1 MLTYSF
7 ENIGHTPL
15 YEHLYRCI
23 RNDIRNGTLHA
34 GMKLPSKRSFASN
47 LGVSPIT
54 VENAYAQLLSEG
66 YIYSIAKKGYYVS
79 DFSGSLLPP
88 SSVPGEEDLSLSV
101 KSGQPSM
108 PASVGAKEAL
118 LSQETKPAYYAD
130 FSSNQ
135 TRPDNFPF
143 SVWAK
148 LMRETMQ
155 KKDTELMTKPP
166 CGGIFELREAIAGHL
181 RQFRDMHVS
190 PEQIFVGA
198 GTEYLYGLLV
208 QFLGFDKIYAIENPG
223 YEKIDQ
229 IYKSYRVRRRFID
242 MDARGIRMDRLE
254 ESGADVVH
262 ISPSHHFPT
271 GIITPISRRYEL
283 LGWAA
288 RSDSRYIIEDD
299 YDSEFRLTG
308 RPIPALQSID
318 LMEKVIYINT
328 FSKSLTST
336 MRISYMVL
344 PPDLARRFTEQMSFY
359 SCTVSNFE
367 QYALMRFIRE
377 GYLEK
382 HINRM
387 RNYYHRQ
394 RDALLH
400 AIKKSPLSSRVTI
413 TEEDSGLHFLMKI
426 DTGLSD
432 AELMERARKKGL
444 RLTALSRYYHKPSGD
459 VEHIFIMNYSYLETE
474 HIPEAIRRLYACLT
488 D

>member
-7 ENIGHTPL
+7 NDIGTTPL
-15 YEHLYRCI
+15 YEHLYKCI
-23 RNDIRNGTLHA
+23 KNDIVNGTLSA
-34 GMKLPSKRSFASN
+34 DTKLPSKRSFAKN

-66 YIYSIAKKGYYVS
+66 YIYSVAKKGYYVA
-79 DFSGSLLPP
+79 DFSPEFTTLPA
-88 SSVPGEEDLSLSV
+88 
-101 KSGQPSM
+101 
-108 PASVGAKEAL
+108 PAEKPAAL
-118 LSQETKPAYYAD
+118 QETRPQYFAD

-135 TRPDNFPF
+135 TRPDHFPF

-148 LMRETMQ
+148 LMRETLQ
-155 KKDTELMTKPP
+155 ERNAELMTKSP
-166 CGGIFELREAIAGHL
+166 CGGIYELREAIAGHL
-181 RQFRDMHVS
+181 RQFRDMHVR
-190 PEQIFVGA
+190 PEQIFIGA

-208 QFLGFDKIYAIENPG
+208 QLLGFDKVYAIENPG

-229 IYKSYRVRRRFID
+229 IYESYQVSRRFID
-242 MDARGIRMDRLE
+242 MDAQGIRIDRLE

-271 GIITPISRRYEL
+271 GIITPVSRRYEL

-288 RSDSRYIIEDD
+288 RSDSRYIVEDD

-308 RPIPALQSID
+308 KPIPALQSID
-318 LMEKVIYINT
+318 LLEKVIYINT

-344 PPDLARRFTEQMSFY
+344 PRRLAEEFQSRMSFY

-367 QYALMRFIRE
+367 QYALIRFIRE

-394 RDALLH
+394 RDTLLH
-400 AIKKSPLSSRVTI
+400 AIKKSPLSSRVMI

-432 AELMERARKKGL
+432 TELTERARKKGL
-444 RLTALSRYYHKPSGD
+444 RLTALSRYYHRPSGN
-459 VEHIFIMNYSYLETE
+459 VEHIFIMNYSSLETE
-474 HIPEAIRRLYACLT
+474 HIPEAIRRLYQCLAE
-488 D
+488 

>member
-15 YEHLYRCI
+15 YEHLYKCI
-23 RNDIRNGTLHA
+23 KNDIMNGTLPA
-34 GMKLPSKRSFASN
+34 GTKLPSKRSFASN
-47 LGVSPIT
+47 LGVSAIT

-66 YIYSIAKKGYYVS
+66 YIYSRPKKGYYVS
-79 DFSGSLLPP
+79 TFSRHLLPP
-88 SSVPGEEDLSLSV
+88 RA
-101 KSGQPSM
+101 M
-108 PASVGAKEAL
+108 PETAVALPEAR
-118 LSQETKPAYYAD
+118 PVFFAD

-155 KKDTELMTKPP
+155 ERNSELMTKPP
-166 CGGIFELREAIAGHL
+166 CGGIFELREAIASHL
-181 RQFRDMHVS
+181 KQFRDMQVQ

-208 QFLGFDKIYAIENPG
+208 QLLGFDKVYAIENPG
-223 YEKIDQ
+223 YEKIAQ
-229 IYKSYRVRRRFID
+229 IYESYQVRRRFID
-242 MDARGIRMDRLE
+242 MEDCGIRMDRLE

-271 GIITPISRRYEL
+271 GIITPVSRRYEL

-288 RSDSRYIIEDD
+288 KSDSRYIIEDD

-308 RPIPALQSID
+308 KPIPALQSID

-344 PPDLARRFTEQMSFY
+344 PPGLAQRFLEQMSFY

-394 RDALLH
+394 RDALLD

-426 DTGLSD
+426 DTALSD
-432 AELMERARKKGL
+432 TELMEKAREKGL
-444 RLTALSRYYHKPSGD
+444 RLTALSRYYHRPDSD
-459 VEHIFIMNYSYLETE
+459 VEHIFIINYSYLETE
-474 HIPEAIRRLYACLT
+474 HIPEAIRRLYQCLT

>member
-15 YEHLYRCI
+15 YEHLYKCI
-23 RNDIRNGTLHA
+23 KNDIMNGTLPA
-34 GMKLPSKRSFASN
+34 RTKLPSKRSFASN
-47 LGVSPIT
+47 LGVSAIT

-66 YIYSIAKKGYYVS
+66 YIYSRPKKGYYVS
-79 DFSGSLLPP
+79 TFSRSLLPP
-88 SSVPGEEDLSLSV
+88 RA
-101 KSGQPSM
+101 M
-108 PASVGAKEAL
+108 PETAVALPEARL
-118 LSQETKPAYYAD
+118 VFFAD

-155 KKDTELMTKPP
+155 ERNSELMTKPP
-166 CGGIFELREAIAGHL
+166 CGGIFELREAIASHL
-181 RQFRDMHVS
+181 KQFRDMQVQ

-208 QFLGFDKIYAIENPG
+208 QLLGFDKVYAIENPG
-223 YEKIDQ
+223 YEKIAQ
-229 IYKSYRVRRRFID
+229 IYESYQVRRRFID
-242 MDARGIRMDRLE
+242 MDDCGIRMDRLE

-271 GIITPISRRYEL
+271 GIITPVSRRYEL

-288 RSDSRYIIEDD
+288 KSDSRYIIEDD

-308 RPIPALQSID
+308 KPIPALQSID

-344 PPDLARRFTEQMSFY
+344 PPGLAQRFLEQMSFY

-394 RDALLH
+394 RDALLD

-426 DTGLSD
+426 DTALSD
-432 AELMERARKKGL
+432 TELMEKAREKGL
-444 RLTALSRYYHKPSGD
+444 RLTALSRYYHRPDSD
-459 VEHIFIMNYSYLETE
+459 VEHIFIINYSYLETE
-474 HIPEAIRRLYACLT
+474 HIPEAIRRLYQCLT

>member
-15 YEHLYRCI
+15 YEHLYKCI
-23 RNDIRNGTLHA
+23 KNDIMNGTLPA
-34 GMKLPSKRSFASN
+34 GTKLPSKRSFASN
-47 LGVSPIT
+47 LGVSAIT

-66 YIYSIAKKGYYVS
+66 YIYSRPKKGYYVS
-79 DFSGSLLPP
+79 TFSRSLLPP
-88 SSVPGEEDLSLSV
+88 QAMLETAVALP
-101 KSGQPSM
+101 
-108 PASVGAKEAL
+108 EAR
-118 LSQETKPAYYAD
+118 PVFFAD

-155 KKDTELMTKPP
+155 ERNSELMTKPP
-166 CGGIFELREAIAGHL
+166 CGGIFELREAIASHL
-181 RQFRDMHVS
+181 KQFRDMQVQ

-208 QFLGFDKIYAIENPG
+208 QLLGFDKVYAIENPG
-223 YEKIDQ
+223 YEKIAQ
-229 IYKSYRVRRRFID
+229 IYESYQVRRRFID
-242 MDARGIRMDRLE
+242 MDDCGIRMDRLE

-271 GIITPISRRYEL
+271 GIITPVSRRYEL

-288 RSDSRYIIEDD
+288 KSDSRYIIEDD

-308 RPIPALQSID
+308 KPIPALQSID

-344 PPDLARRFTEQMSFY
+344 PPGLAQRFLEQMSFY

-394 RDALLH
+394 RDALLD

-426 DTGLSD
+426 DTALSD
-432 AELMERARKKGL
+432 TELMEKAREKGL
-444 RLTALSRYYHKPSGD
+444 RLTALSRYYHRPDSD
-459 VEHIFIMNYSYLETE
+459 VEHIFIINYSYLETE
-474 HIPEAIRRLYACLT
+474 HIPEAIRRLYQCLT

>member
-7 ENIGHTPL
+7 HDIGNTPL
-15 YEHLYRCI
+15 YEHLYKCI
-23 RNDIRNGTLHA
+23 KNDIVNGTLTA
-34 GMKLPSKRSFASN
+34 GMKLPSKRSFAAN
-47 LGVSPIT
+47 LGVSAIT

-66 YIYSIAKKGYYVS
+66 YIYSLPKKGYYVS
-79 DFSGSLLPP
+79 DFSRSLLAP
-88 SSVPGEEDLSLSV
+88 
-101 KSGQPSM
+101 
-108 PASVGAKEAL
+108 PASGEADTPPKE
-118 LSQETKPAYYAD
+118 KPPVYYAD

-135 TRPDNFPF
+135 TRPENFPF

-155 KKDTELMTKPP
+155 DKNSELMTKPP
-166 CGGIFELREAIAGHL
+166 CGGIYELREAIAGHL
-181 RQFRDMHVS
+181 RQFRDMHVR
-190 PEQIFVGA
+190 PEQIFIGA

-208 QFLGFDKIYAIENPG
+208 QLLGFDKVYAIENPG

-229 IYKSYRVRRRFID
+229 IYESYQVSRRFID
-242 MDARGIRMDRLE
+242 MDAQGIRIDRLE

-271 GIITPISRRYEL
+271 GIITPVSRRYEL

-288 RSDSRYIIEDD
+288 RSDSRYIVEDD

-308 RPIPALQSID
+308 KPIPALQSID
-318 LMEKVIYINT
+318 LLEKVIYINT

-344 PPDLARRFTEQMSFY
+344 PRRLAEEFQSRMSFY

-367 QYALMRFIRE
+367 QYALIRFIRE

-394 RDALLH
+394 RDTLLH
-400 AIKKSPLSSRVTI
+400 AIKKSPLSSRVMI

-432 AELMERARKKGL
+432 TELTERARKKGL
-444 RLTALSRYYHKPSGD
+444 RLTALSRYYHRPSGN
-459 VEHIFIMNYSYLETE
+459 VEHIFIMNYSSLETE
-474 HIPEAIRRLYACLT
+474 HIPEAIRRLYQCLAE
-488 D
+488 